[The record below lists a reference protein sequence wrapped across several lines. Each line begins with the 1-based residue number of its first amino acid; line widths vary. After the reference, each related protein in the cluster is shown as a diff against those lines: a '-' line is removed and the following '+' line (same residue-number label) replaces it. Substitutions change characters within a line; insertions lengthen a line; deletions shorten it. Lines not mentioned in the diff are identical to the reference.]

1 MVSIIKRHFDYTL
14 CFVRI
19 VFNALFFTVDD
30 CSVKSGVVLRMV
42 NVCIFFTD
50 KCLFYRGCS
59 NFKSCINTEI
69 RCKLSE
75 NLVV

>member
-1 MVSIIKRHFDYTL
+1 MVSIIKRHFEYTL

-42 NVCIFFTD
+42 NVCIF
-50 KCLFYRGCS
+50 LL
-59 NFKSCINTEI
+59 INVYFIEVVVI
-69 RCKLSE
+69 SKAVSIQKLDV
-75 NLVV
+75 N